1 MATSQTISSSSC
13 LSNSPS
19 KSADDALES
28 GKLSS
33 KNNHLVICGSQL
45 SWKGDIEGLKDFTRN
60 VLKMTGRWKSPGGEV
75 KAFYSSHEELI
86 FKWQGLKRKKIEIV
100 KDRNNELLKNL
111 KSHACDENEVNN
123 GKIFNDHVLYE
134 AMSLPLP
141 SRTCGKCGVDESHP
155 DHTEMECKLK
165 EVLSRLSK
173 LEEKTINEK
182 KAESV
187 LIESN
192 KIMAAEI
199 ESLKATVAELREEND
214 SIKNLLDIKQSEWI
228 ETESKRKT
236 SKPKAAATPITSVV
250 NRFDT
255 LAVEDSSD
263 ERTLGC
269 QTDEATNIGR
279 QIESYRAKQKR
290 DFQKL
295 KKTRQNEKARQNCLK
310 ESEKKTLVI
319 GDSMIKHIEATKI
332 QRAARSKTVCHSYS
346 GATVGQLQEKF
357 EDNCQN
363 DEYKTV
369 IIHVG
374 TNDLVHEDENH
385 VAEKMENLI
394 EKVRQ
399 QTERIAVSSVIR
411 RYDSKVSQSKIA
423 SYNNLL
429 HNLCLKHNIYYI
441 NNDNIDK
448 PLLNRSNLHLNKV
461 GDKALGSA
469 FCTFLKSIRAS
480 HAGPVPPGSGEP
492 FFPPAVRRT
501 KEWTD
506 YLRCV
511 RQAMRN

>member
-1 MATSQTISSSSC
+1 MATSHTISSSSY
-13 LSNSPS
+13 LSNFRS
-19 KSADDALES
+19 KPVDDALES
-28 GKLSS
+28 NKLSS
-33 KNNHLVICGSQL
+33 KNDLVICGSQL
-45 SWKGDIEGLKDFTRN
+45 SWKGDLKYFTRN

-75 KAFYSSHEELI
+75 KAFYNSNEELV
-86 FKWQGLKRKKIEIV
+86 FKWQDAKRKKIEII
-100 KDRNNELLKNL
+100 KDRKNELLKNL

-141 SRTCGKCGVDESHP
+141 SRTCSECSVDKSHP

-165 EVLSRLSK
+165 EVVSRLSK
-173 LEEKTINEK
+173 LEEKTMNEK

-199 ESLKATVAELREEND
+199 ESLKATVAKLREEND
-214 SIKNLLDIKQSEWI
+214 TIRNLLDVKQSEWI

-236 SKPKAAATPITSVV
+236 SKPKAAATPTTSIV

-255 LAVEDSSD
+255 LAIEDSGD
-263 ERTLGC
+263 EEIQVS
-269 QTDEATNIGR
+269 QTNEAVNIGK

-295 KKTRQNEKARQNCLK
+295 KTTRENHKNRQNYPK
-310 ESEKKTLVI
+310 EPEKKTLVI
-319 GDSMIKHIEATKI
+319 RDSMIKHIEATKV

-346 GATVGQLQEKF
+346 GATVGQLQKKF
-357 EDNCQN
+357 EENCQN
-363 DEYKTV
+363 DKYKT

-385 VAEKMENLI
+385 VAKKMESLI
-394 EKVRQ
+394 EKVRPRA
-399 QTERIAVSSVIR
+399 ERFAVSSVIK
-411 RYDSKVSQSKIA
+411 RYDSKVPERKIA
-423 SYNNLL
+423 SYNNLV
-429 HNLCLKHNIYYI
+429 HSLCLKHNIYYI

-469 FCTFLKSIRAS
+469 FCTFLRSLRVS

-492 FFPPAVRRT
+492 FFHQLYVGR
-501 KEWTD
+501 KSG
-506 YLRCV
+506 
-511 RQAMRN
+511 QII